1 MKHINLIIAT
11 PGHSMLSGYVNSLL
25 MTSYALNEAG
35 ISWTFLNSYSSNV
48 ADAREITLSNSMHN
62 DLNMSKPLNGE
73 ITYDKILWI
82 DSDIIW
88 KPEDVI
94 KLYKSDKDIIAGAY
108 YLHTGEVAAYPKFL
122 GPGYTIEEVKSM
134 DEVVEIDGTGFGF
147 LCVKSGVF
155 ESLSRPWFQQSA
167 VDVNFENQDK
177 PTRLP
182 IMGEDMSWCHRV
194 KQAGFKIWFD
204 PKVKVTH
211 HKMIKLTWEG

>member
-1 MKHINLIIAT
+1 MKIDLKSFYLKYSIFNEYLQKFSYESINSKYLKIAQFSSHNRII
-11 PGHSMLSGYVNSLL
+11 
-25 MTSYALNEAG
+25 
-35 ISWTFLNSYSSNV
+35 I
-48 ADAREITLSNSMHN
+48 
-62 DLNMSKPLNGE
+62 
-73 ITYDKILWI
+73 KILWI

-167 VDVNFENQDK
+167 VNVNFENQDK